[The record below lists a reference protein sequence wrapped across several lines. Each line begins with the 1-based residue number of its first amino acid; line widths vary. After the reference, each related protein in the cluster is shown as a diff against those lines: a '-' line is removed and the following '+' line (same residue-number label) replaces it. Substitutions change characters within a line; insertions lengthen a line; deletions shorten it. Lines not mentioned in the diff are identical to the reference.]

1 MKDYLHPLADHNVSL
16 RNRTLFF
23 SILLLLITFAPCLAE
38 TETALTITV
47 DGVKGRLYDNVMARL
62 RINRFSQ
69 NSELSETEIRRL
81 HRLAEPD
88 IKDSLA
94 PFGYY
99 SVNVKSELQNSDLGW
114 QAFYH
119 ITVGDPVLLDSMSIS
134 IVGEGAELT
143 ELSDA
148 ERFFDLVKGAA
159 LLQAN
164 YESGKRDLLRHTRA
178 LGFLDAVYTVH
189 EIRIDRT
196 SYVAEIELVLD
207 TGQRYLFG
215 EVSSDQ
221 QVISDELLARF
232 VPFQRGDWFIP
243 RELQELQR
251 DLYRT
256 DYFGQVLVK
265 GDTDN
270 PEGKY
275 IPVSIELEP
284 LENYNLYSIGVG
296 YATDTKAHLRFEW
309 MNRLLNQSGHRLN
322 TSFMVGEQES
332 YCVVN
337 YRIPVADPRFNTVAG
352 SALWNRELWEDTVTN
367 MYSGGLGFEYMTTK
381 RFYGV
386 SLEILREDYRIGET
400 TGENELLMPGVK
412 GSWAFA
418 DSIINT
424 ENGLRATVEV
434 HGASEEFV
442 SDASFLSLRGDGRL
456 IVTPLSSWRLIG
468 RGSIGYTL
476 VDSIDDIPPSQRFY
490 AGGER
495 SVRGYRY
502 RTLGPEDEDGNVV
515 GGTYMLTGSIEIEK
529 SLSELWRVAAFYDTG
544 NAMDDFTVDFAHGVG
559 VGVGLALPFGQAR
572 LDLAY
577 PLRELGSA
585 QYVFIS
591 VGTDL

>member
-1 MKDYLHPLADHNVSL
+1 
-16 RNRTLFF
+16 
-23 SILLLLITFAPCLAE
+23 
-38 TETALTITV
+38 
-47 DGVKGRLYDNVMARL
+47 MARL
-62 RINRFSQ
+62 RINRFSE
-69 NSELSETEIRRL
+69 NSELNETEIRRL
-81 HRLAEPD
+81 HRLAESD
-88 IKDSLA
+88 IKAALA

-99 SVNVKSELQNSDLGW
+99 SITVESELQKSDAGW
-114 QAFYH
+114 QAIYH
-119 ITVGDPVLLDSMSIS
+119 IIVGDPVILDSMSIS
-134 IVGEGAELT
+134 IVGEGADLAEL
-143 ELSDA
+143 LNA
-148 ERFFDLVKGAA
+148 ERFFDLEKGSA
-159 LLQAN
+159 LRQAK
-164 YESGKRDLLRHTRA
+164 YETGKRDLLRHTRA

-196 SYVAEIELVLD
+196 AYLAEIELVLD
-207 TGQRYLFG
+207 TRQRYLFG
-215 EVSSDQ
+215 EVSTDQ

-232 VPFQRGDWFIP
+232 VPFEQGDWFIP

-265 GDTDN
+265 GDTNNTD
-270 PEGKY
+270 GKY
-275 IPVSIELEP
+275 VPVSIELEP
-284 LENYNLYSIGVG
+284 LDAYNRYSFGIG

-332 YCVVN
+332 HCVVN

-367 MYSGGLGFEYMTTK
+367 MYSGGLSYEYMTTK

-386 SLEILREDYRIGET
+386 SLEMLSEDYRIGDT
-400 TGENELLMPGVK
+400 TGESELLMPRVK

-418 DSIINT
+418 DSVINT
-424 ENGLRATVEV
+424 ENGMRTSVEV

-442 SDASFLSLRGDGRL
+442 SDASFLSIRADGRL
-456 IVTPLSSWRLIG
+456 IVTPISSWRLIG
-468 RGSIGYTL
+468 RGSLGYTL

-502 RTLGPEDEDGNVV
+502 RTLGPEDEDGNVI
-515 GGTYMLTGSIEIEK
+515 GGTYMLTGSIELEK

-577 PLRELGSA
+577 PLREMGNA
-585 QYVFIS
+585 QYVFIT

>member
-1 MKDYLHPLADHNVSL
+1 M
-16 RNRTLFF
+16 
-23 SILLLLITFAPCLAE
+23 LLLISAAPCLAD
-38 TETALTITV
+38 TSLTVAV
-47 DGVKGRLYDNVMARL
+47 DGLKGRVYDNVMARL
-62 RINRFSQ
+62 RINRFGED
-69 NSELSETEIRRL
+69 SELSEMEIRRL
-81 HRLAEPD
+81 HRLAESD
-88 IKDSLA
+88 IKAALA

-99 SVNVKSELQNSDLGW
+99 SITVDSELLQSDAGW
-114 QAFYH
+114 QAIYRVS
-119 ITVGDPVLLDSMSIS
+119 VGDPVTLDSMSITV
-134 IVGEGAELT
+134 VGDGAGLAELG
-143 ELSDA
+143 DV
-148 ERFFDLVKGAA
+148 ERFFDLHKGSA
-159 LLQAN
+159 LRQAK
-164 YESGKRDLLRHTRA
+164 YENGKRDLLRHTRA
-178 LGFLDAVYTVH
+178 LGFLDAAYTVH

-196 SYVAEIELVLD
+196 AYLAEIELVLD

-215 EVSSDQ
+215 EVSADQ
-221 QVISDELLARF
+221 QIISAGLLARF
-232 VPFQRGDWFIP
+232 VSFEQGDPFIP
-243 RELQELQR
+243 RVLQELQR

-265 GDTDN
+265 GDTGNTD
-270 PEGKY
+270 GKY
-275 IPVSIELEP
+275 VPVSIELEP
-284 LENYNLYSIGVG
+284 LDAYNRYSFGVG

-322 TSFMVGEQES
+322 TSFLVGEQES
-332 YCVVN
+332 HCVVN

-367 MYSGGLGFEYMTTK
+367 MYSGGLSYEYMTTK
-381 RFYGV
+381 RFYSA
-386 SLEILREDYRIGET
+386 SLEALSEDYRIGET
-400 TGENELLMPGVK
+400 TGKSELLMPGVK

-418 DSIINT
+418 DSVINT
-424 ENGLRATVEV
+424 ENGVRTSVEV

-442 SDASFLSLRGDGRL
+442 SDASFLRIRADGRL
-456 IVTPLSSWRLIG
+456 ILTPISSWRLIG

-476 VDSIDDIPPSQRFY
+476 VDSIDDLPPSQRFY

-515 GGTYMLTGSIEIEK
+515 GGTYMLTGSIELEK

-577 PLRELGSA
+577 PLRDLGSA
-585 QYVFIS
+585 QYVFIT

>member
-1 MKDYLHPLADHNVSL
+1 MCYRV
-16 RNRTLFF
+16 FF
-23 SILLLLITFAPCLAE
+23 FFFLLLLIIPFPCLSEE
-38 TETALTITV
+38 TETVVTV
-47 DGVKGRLYDNVMARL
+47 VVEGVKGRLHDNVMARL
-62 RINRFSQ
+62 RINRFSE

-81 HRLAEPD
+81 HRLAESD
-88 IKDSLA
+88 IKTSLA

-99 SVNVKSELQNSDLGW
+99 SVRVESDLQNSGTGW
-114 QAFYH
+114 QATYH
-119 ITVGDPVLLDSMSIS
+119 IIVGDPIILESMSIS
-134 IVGEGAELT
+134 IVGEGADLA
-143 ELSDA
+143 ELSNA
-148 ERFFDLVKGAA
+148 ERFFNLEIGAA

-164 YESGKRDLLRHTRA
+164 YETGKRDLLHHARA
-178 LGFLDAVYTVH
+178 LGFLDAVYTMH

-196 SYVAEIELVLD
+196 AYLAEIELVLD

-215 EVSSDQ
+215 EVSTDQ

-232 VPFQRGDWFIP
+232 VPFERGDSFIP

-256 DYFGQVLVK
+256 DFFGQVLVK
-265 GDTDN
+265 GDTGNTD
-270 PEGKY
+270 GQY
-275 IPVSIELEP
+275 VPVSIELEP
-284 LENYNLYSIGVG
+284 LENYNLYSIGIG
-296 YATDTKAHLRFEW
+296 YATDTKAHVRFEW
-309 MNRLLNQSGHRLN
+309 MNRLLNRSGHRLN

-352 SALWNRELWEDTVTN
+352 SALWSRELWEDTVTSL
-367 MYSGGLGFEYMTTK
+367 YSGGLSYEYMTTK
-381 RFYGV
+381 RFYGL
-386 SLEILREDYRIGET
+386 SLEILSEDYRIGDT
-400 TGENELLMPGVK
+400 TGESELLMPRVQ

-418 DSIINT
+418 DSVINT
-424 ENGLRATVEV
+424 RHGLRTSVEV
-434 HGASEEFV
+434 RGASEQFV
-442 SDASFLSLRGDGRL
+442 SDASFLSMRADGRL

-515 GGTYMLTGSIEIEK
+515 GGTYMLTGSIELEK
-529 SLSELWRVAAFYDTG
+529 SLSDLLRVAAFYDTG
-544 NAMDDFTVDFAHGVG
+544 NAMDDFTVDFAHGLG

-577 PLRELGSA
+577 PLRDLGSA
-585 QYVFIS
+585 QYVFIT

>member
-1 MKDYLHPLADHNVSL
+1 MHYRAFFFFI
-16 RNRTLFF
+16 LF
-23 SILLLLITFAPCLAE
+23 LLITPVLSLAE
-38 TETALTITV
+38 TETETSLTVSV

-81 HRLAEPD
+81 HRLAESD
-88 IKDSLA
+88 IKASLA

-99 SVNVKSELQNSDLGW
+99 SITVESELQNSGTGW
-114 QAFYH
+114 QAIYH
-119 ITVGDPVLLDSMSIS
+119 VKVGDPVTLDLMTLS
-134 IVGEGAELT
+134 IVGEGAELA
-143 ELSDA
+143 ELGDA
-148 ERFFDLVKGAA
+148 EGFFDLEKGAA

-164 YESGKRDLLRHTRA
+164 YETGKRDLLRHTRA

-196 SYVAEIELVLD
+196 SYLAEIDLVLD

-215 EVSSDQ
+215 EVSTDQ
-221 QVISDELLARF
+221 QIISAELLARF
-232 VPFQRGDWFIP
+232 VPFDQGDWFIP

-270 PEGKY
+270 MDGLYVP
-275 IPVSIELEP
+275 ISIELEP
-284 LENYNLYSIGVG
+284 LENYNRYSIGLG
-296 YATDTKAHLRFEW
+296 YATDTKAYIRFEW
-309 MNRLLNQSGHRLN
+309 KNRLLNQSGHRLN
-322 TSFMVGEQES
+322 TSFLVGEQES
-332 YCVVN
+332 HSVVN
-337 YRIPVADPRFNTVAG
+337 YRIPVADPRFNNVVG
-352 SALWNRELWEDTVTN
+352 SAQWNRELWEDTITN
-367 MYSGGLGFEYMTTK
+367 IYSGGLSYEYMTTK
-381 RFYGV
+381 LFYGV
-386 SLEILREDYRIGET
+386 SLEILSEDYRIGDT
-400 TGENELLMPGVK
+400 TGKSELLMPGVK
-412 GSWAFA
+412 VSRAFA
-418 DSIINT
+418 DSVINT
-424 ENGLRATVEV
+424 ENGLRTSVEV

-442 SDASFLSLRGDGRL
+442 SDASFLSLRADGRL

-468 RGSIGYTL
+468 RGSVGYTL

-502 RTLGPEDEDGNVV
+502 RTLGPEDDDGNVI
-515 GGTYMLTGSIEIEK
+515 GGTYMLTGSIELEK

-559 VGVGLALPFGQAR
+559 FGVGLALPFGQAR

-577 PLRELGSA
+577 PLRELGSS
-585 QYVFIS
+585 QYLFIT